1 MGYTRPF
8 TSEIRAYDISRG
20 EPSKE
25 EKRAE
30 VLEYTRERESCAPT
44 RSHDL
49 LMNDYATICPG
60 TAAIAIY

>member
-1 MGYTRPF
+1 MPRYSNET
-8 TSEIRAYDISRG
+8 TV
-20 EPSKE
+20 E
-25 EKRAE
+25 EKSAWQYMHCCAH
-30 VLEYTRERESCAPT
+30 LEYTNASHVAPT